1 MHFEW
6 WVGSDRFGY
15 KNSKSRIAL
24 FEFAACTMLRLARQ
38 RLLEFMYRVW
48 YIAVRSPCPKRRGG
62 SWTTPNQSLRSPSS
76 RSDFDD
82 DNPNTGPAVCAGQA
96 RDQCSTS
103 AVLPGRCV
111 TGGVVAE
118 SFNCL
123 CLTPVRLFFSDHPFG
138 RPSFRT
144 NCVEY
149 RPRFHV
155 HDIESHALAGAIAS
169 CGYGATGVKFLA
181 SKLRPSWIKAR
192 QALA

>member
-123 CLTPVRLFFSDHPFG
+123 CLTPVRLSSLTTRSEGHRFAQTVSNIDHA
-138 RPSFRT
+138 ST
-144 NCVEY
+144 CMTL
-149 RPRFHV
+149 
-155 HDIESHALAGAIAS
+155 SHMPLP
-169 CGYGATGVKFLA
+169 V
-181 SKLRPSWIKAR
+181 P
-192 QALA
+192 